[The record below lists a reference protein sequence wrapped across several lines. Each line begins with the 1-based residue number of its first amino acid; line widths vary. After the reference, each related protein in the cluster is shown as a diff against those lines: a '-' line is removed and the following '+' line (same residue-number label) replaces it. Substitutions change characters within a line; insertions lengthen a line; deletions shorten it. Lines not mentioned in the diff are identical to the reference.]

1 MSELI
6 RYAEAVRV
14 IKAAILQSRY
24 RAARAV
30 NAEQLKLYFNIGR
43 YVSVNTRTGKWGTGA
58 IEIISRQLQAEL
70 PGLRGFSPSSI
81 KYMRQFFEVWNE
93 ELQPNENF
101 AIDESLP
108 LADEGNLTSP
118 NRQSAI
124 GELTADDL
132 NAFFGIGFTHH
143 IQIFSTCQ
151 TLQERWYYIRRCA
164 AGFWTVEVLK
174 SHLRADDFH
183 HTGTLSNNF
192 MQAIPNE
199 KQAAKAVRAFKD
211 EYLLDFINI
220 EDADDESDI
229 DERLLERALVA
240 EIRKFIQTLGA
251 DFCFIGNQYRLIV
264 GDEEAFIDL
273 LFYHRSLRALVA
285 IELKR
290 GKFKPAYLGQL
301 NYYLSALDEQE
312 RHSDENQSIGLLLCK
327 EANQAVVE
335 LAIRDFNK
343 PMGVAVYR
351 TRNDIPEPYQTLIPL
366 MDGVRKILTA
376 DLH

>member
-1 MSELI
+1 MPAPHSNLATQLPEGPLAVAVSGGVDSLAALLLSLESGRKVLAIHARMWRREESSEARACEQRL
-6 RYAEAVRV
+6 AQTVADLGCDFHLADLEKSFEESVVRPFV
-14 IKAAILQSRY
+14 HAWEQGLTPNPCALCNRRIKFGALWEKAASLGAAALVTGHYARLDYNHPYRTKAPLLATAKDARKDQSY
-24 RAARAV
+24 FLGLVQKKVLARVAFP
-30 NAEQLKLYFNIGR
+30 L
-43 YVSVNTRTGKWGTGA
+43 
-58 IEIISRQLQAEL
+58 
-70 PGLRGFSPSSI
+70 SS
-81 KYMRQFFEVWNE
+81 Y
-93 ELQPNENF
+93 
-101 AIDESLP
+101 
-108 LADEGNLTSP
+108 T
-118 NRQSAI
+118 
-124 GELTADDL
+124 
-132 NAFFGIGFTHH
+132 
-143 IQIFSTCQ
+143 
-151 TLQERWYYIRRCA
+151 
-164 AGFWTVEVLK
+164 
-174 SHLRADDFH
+174 
-183 HTGTLSNNF
+183 
-192 MQAIPNE
+192 
-199 KQAAKAVRAFKD
+199 KD
-211 EYLLDFINI
+211 EV
-220 EDADDESDI
+220 
-229 DERLLERALVA
+229 RALVA

-376 DLH
+376 DQH

>member
-132 NAFFGIGFTHH
+132 NAFFGIGVTHH

-151 TLQERWYYIRRCA
+151 TLQERWYYIRHCA
-164 AGFWTVEVLK
+164 ASFWTVEVLK
-174 SHLRADDFH
+174 SHLRAGDFH

-376 DLH
+376 NQH

>member
-151 TLQERWYYIRRCA
+151 TLLERWYYIRRCA

-174 SHLRADDFH
+174 SHLRAGDFH

-376 DLH
+376 DQH

>member
-1 MSELI
+1 
-6 RYAEAVRV
+6 
-14 IKAAILQSRY
+14 
-24 RAARAV
+24 
-30 NAEQLKLYFNIGR
+30 
-43 YVSVNTRTGKWGTGA
+43 
-58 IEIISRQLQAEL
+58 
-70 PGLRGFSPSSI
+70 
-81 KYMRQFFEVWNE
+81 
-93 ELQPNENF
+93 
-101 AIDESLP
+101 
-108 LADEGNLTSP
+108 
-118 NRQSAI
+118 
-124 GELTADDL
+124 
-132 NAFFGIGFTHH
+132 
-143 IQIFSTCQ
+143 
-151 TLQERWYYIRRCA
+151 
-164 AGFWTVEVLK
+164 
-174 SHLRADDFH
+174 
-183 HTGTLSNNF
+183 

-376 DLH
+376 DQH

>member
-1 MSELI
+1 
-6 RYAEAVRV
+6 
-14 IKAAILQSRY
+14 
-24 RAARAV
+24 
-30 NAEQLKLYFNIGR
+30 
-43 YVSVNTRTGKWGTGA
+43 
-58 IEIISRQLQAEL
+58 
-70 PGLRGFSPSSI
+70 
-81 KYMRQFFEVWNE
+81 MRQFFEVWNE

-174 SHLRADDFH
+174 SHLRAGDFH

-343 PMGVAVYR
+343 PMGVAAYR

-376 DLH
+376 DQH